1 MASNIRSSLASTT
14 VSLSQSAT
22 ATSASVPRSPFAAH
36 AISSRRSSG
45 ETNAIIRAAAAT
57 VDAASLAPGKGP
69 GRLWMASAIAAVVAE
84 ARASPRTTRATPASS
99 DAASATTAS
108 SPAPSTVASAPS
120 ASPVMSRHASI
131 SCAISDAAKYAR
143 AGPFS
148 FDAMD
153 AALTMRLRSPR
164 TEFVAPGDRSSDL
177 SIPSPASLSSTE
189 RAVRS
194 ETSSTD
200 THTAPPASPRA
211 ATKPSPSS
219 RVAHTDSGGALDIV
233 TDAL

>member
-1 MASNIRSSLASTT
+1 
-14 VSLSQSAT
+14 
-22 ATSASVPRSPFAAH
+22 
-36 AISSRRSSG
+36 
-45 ETNAIIRAAAAT
+45 
-57 VDAASLAPGKGP
+57 
-69 GRLWMASAIAAVVAE
+69 
-84 ARASPRTTRATPASS
+84 
-99 DAASATTAS
+99 
-108 SPAPSTVASAPS
+108 
-120 ASPVMSRHASI
+120 MSRHASI

-177 SIPSPASLSSTE
+177 SIASPASLSSTE